1 MLMRHI
7 TFINT
12 SIRMKTHIYRVDT
25 ALNYETFIKKARHA
39 NVTSAAINESSSAC
53 TLKGGKHRVVKEKK
67 SDG

>member
-1 MLMRHI
+1 
-7 TFINT
+7 
-12 SIRMKTHIYRVDT
+12 MKTHIYRVDT